1 MNSDLKLHDKFTGLK
16 MSATR
21 VKGPVKAVFHY
32 SFTAPYPIPAE
43 LLPEDSGDS
52 RASIAAFDRINRYL
66 KDRIVL
72 ID

>member
-1 MNSDLKLHDKFTGLK
+1 MNSDLKLHDKLTGLK

-21 VKGPVKAVFHY
+21 VKGPVKATFHY

-43 LLPEDSGDS
+43 LLPEDCANP